1 MHARRQ
7 VLPPR
12 PRGRHVGARHGE
24 GEERVHWAAANPAAI
39 VPGVRRLLPILAHL
53 LSKG

>member
-12 PRGRHVGARHGE
+12 PRGRHVGASHGE
-24 GEERVHWAAANPAAI
+24 GEERVHWAVATPAAI
-39 VPGVRRLLPILAHL
+39 VPGGRCRLPILAHL